1 MNSIVKQPTN
11 GRAIKGSI
19 LSNDRKTTYAE
30 VRTDLLERFPS
41 GFAPGGVAIDDIAQL
56 RLQNTF
62 DTHLDIARAMATVMR
77 RDMAEYDA
85 DSSKFTQSLGCWS
98 GFHAQQMIKSVKRQR
113 GGSSKGAYVYLSG
126 WMVAGLR
133 NRFGHLPDQSM
144 HEKTAVVDLVEEI
157 YVSLRQADEV
167 ALNDLFKALKDAR
180 AAGDAK
186 AEAAAIAAIDG
197 FETHV
202 VPIIADIDAGFGN
215 EHATYLLAKELI
227 RAGACCLQIEN
238 QVSDAKQCGHQDG
251 KVTVPREDFIEKLRA
266 CRLAFE
272 ELGVS
277 DGLVVARTDSLGAGL
292 TQKIPVSQK
301 PGDLAA
307 EYTKWLKTE
316 PVTNASPLGEGEV
329 AIWLDGTL
337 VRPSRL
343 ANGLFKFREET
354 GRARVIEDCIASINE
369 GGADLLWIETDTPNV
384 NEIASIVAEIRKAA
398 PSAKLAYNNSPS
410 FNWTLSIRK
419 QIRAEWLAEGR
430 AGADAYP
437 DGNALMAAALDDSE
451 LGREADARLAR
462 FQVDIAAKAGVFH
475 NLITLPTFHLTAK
488 SVDELATGYFGSD
501 RMKAYVN
508 TVQRE
513 EIRRGVSAVK
523 HQHEVGSDLGD
534 TFKEMVG
541 GDRALKAGGHANT
554 MNQFAAA

>member
-1 MNSIVKQPTN
+1 MD
-11 GRAIKGSI
+11 AITMDGVAKRDGVRPARGSARR
-19 LSNDRKTTYAE
+19 SYAE
-30 VRTDLLERFPS
+30 LRNEVLARFP
-41 GFAPGGVAIDDIAQL
+41 GGIGPGGVSADDIVQL

-62 DTHLDIARAMATVMR
+62 DTHLDIARAMAGVMR
-77 RDMAEYDA
+77 RDMAAYDA
-85 DSSKFTQSLGCWS
+85 DPSRFTQSLGCWS
-98 GFHAQQMIKSVKRQR
+98 GFHAQQMIKSVKRLR
-113 GGSSKGAYVYLSG
+113 GTSRGAYVYLSG

-144 HEKTAVVDLVEEI
+144 HEKTAVADLIEEI

-167 ALNDLFKALKDAR
+167 ALNDLFRALKAARATGDAR
-180 AAGDAK
+180 
-186 AEAAAIAAIDG
+186 AEAAAIEAIDT

-272 ELGVS
+272 ELGVK
-277 DGLVVARTDSLGAGL
+277 DGVVVARTDSLGAGL
-292 TQKIPVSQK
+292 TQKIPVSQR

-307 EYTKWLKTE
+307 EYNKWLKTE
-316 PVTNASPLGEGEV
+316 PVTADNPLRDGEV
-329 AIWLDGTL
+329 ALSLDGQL
-337 VRPSRL
+337 VKPARL
-343 ANGLFKFREET
+343 ANGLFQFREGT
-354 GRARVIEDCIASINE
+354 GRARVVEDCIAFVND
-369 GGADLLWIETDTPNV
+369 GGADLLWVETDTPNV
-384 NEIASIVAEIRKAA
+384 AEIAGIVAEIRRQA
-398 PSAKLAYNNSPS
+398 PRAKLAYNNSPS
-410 FNWTLSIRK
+410 FNWTLNIRK
-419 QIRAEWLAEGR
+419 QVRAEWVKEGR
-430 AGADAYP
+430 IAADAYP
-437 DGNALMAAALDDSE
+437 EGNALMGADFDE
-451 LGREADARLAR
+451 TDLGREADERLAR
-462 FQVDIAAKAGVFH
+462 FQVDIAAQAGVFH

-488 SVDELATGYFGSD
+488 SVDELARGYFGEG

-513 EIRRGVSAVK
+513 EIRRGISAVK

-534 TFKEMVG
+534 SFKEMVAG
-541 GDRALKAGGHANT
+541 ERALKAGGHANT